1 MKEAIRNA
9 ARNIASYAITGGRRF
24 GTWMDAYEGRWWEVV
39 GVIYLDMS
47 YLWSSNN
54 GIGAMIG
61 MVLVFFGMLHVKV
74 EKVEERL
81 YEFTNTS
88 EEVDQ

>member
-1 MKEAIRNA
+1 MIEAVRNA

-39 GVIYLDMS
+39 GVIYLGMS

-61 MVLVFFGMLHVKV
+61 MVLVFFGMLHVKI
-74 EKVEERL
+74 EMVEEGLDR
-81 YEFTNTS
+81 FTNTS
-88 EEVDQ
+88 GDER